1 MIEPIEVLD
10 NNQIERIHF
19 GALQILE
26 KVGMRLR
33 SETHLSYLQEQGFEV
48 DKNNWTV
55 RIPESLVTRY
65 LKKTPKSFKL
75 CSRDGRND
83 LQMGDRNCY
92 YSTSGV
98 SQIWSTSK
106 VV

>member
-1 MIEPIEVLD
+1 MIKPIEVLD
-10 NNQIERIHF
+10 NKQIERIHS

-65 LKKTPKSFKL
+65 LKKLRRAS
-75 CSRDGRND
+75 SSV
-83 LQMGDRNCY
+83 QEMGETICRWA
-92 YSTSGV
+92 TGTATTAPPVV